1 MEFPSPVKNYHRDT
15 YPAIDPTS
23 PHLSTAGKN
32 IVITGGGTGIGVGL
46 ARSFAQSGSSTI
58 SLLGRTEK
66 TLIDTKTQLEKEYP
80 KTKIYTYVA
89 DIVNKAALIAA
100 FDSIKAAVGPVDVL
114 VANAGF
120 LPTLNPIGQA
130 DLNDWYNG
138 FEVNVKG
145 NFNVV
150 TAFVPAAAE
159 GAAIINVSTGVTH
172 LKYLPGYSGYHT
184 SKLAAAKFF
193 EYVYHEYPQFFVL
206 NVHPGVIMTAMNDK
220 TSDSGVELPFDSME
234 LPTNFIVWT
243 VSPEA
248 RFLNGKF
255 VWAHW
260 DVDDLK
266 EMSKEIEGTDKFTF
280 GLLGWP

>member
-1 MEFPSPVKNYHRDT
+1 MEFPSPVKTYHRDT

-23 PHLSTAGKN
+23 PRLSTAGKN
-32 IVITGGGTGIGVGL
+32 IVITGGGAGIGVGL
-46 ARSFAQSGSSTI
+46 AHSFAQSGASTI

-66 TLIDTKTQLEKEYP
+66 TLIDTKTQLEKEYT

-89 DIVNKAALIAA
+89 DIVNKSALVTA
-100 FDSIKAAVGPVDVL
+100 FESIKAAVGPIDVL

-120 LPTLNPIGQA
+120 LPNLNPIA
-130 DLNDWYNG
+130 KVDLEDWYNG

-150 TAFVPAAAE
+150 TAFVPVAAE
-159 GAAIINVSTGVTH
+159 GAAIINISTGVTH

-193 EYVYHEYPQFFVL
+193 EYVHHEYPEFFVL
-206 NVHPGVIMTAMNDK
+206 NIHPGVIMTAMNDK
-220 TSDSGVELPFDSME
+220 TSDSGIALPFDAME
-234 LPTNFIVWT
+234 LPTNFVVWA

-248 RFLNGKF
+248 KFLNGKF

-266 EMSKEIEGTDKFTF
+266 EMSKEIESTDKFTF